1 MITFSTIETNFQL
14 QNKLK
19 VRTWVKGII
28 AAEGKLAGDITYIFC
43 NDDYLGKLNKQYL
56 NHETL
61 TDIITFDYSENRIL
75 SGDIFISIERV
86 KENAVSFKTNLSAEL
101 GRVMAHGVLH
111 LTGYKDKKPDEKI
124 IMRAKEDFHIESFP
138 YL

>member
-14 QNKLK
+14 KNKLK

>member
-14 QNKLK
+14 KNKLK

-86 KENAVSFKTNLSAEL
+86 KENAVSFKTNFSAEL